1 MKIKHLFCT
10 SCLAISLAIGGYMH
24 ADAIFYFNNDTNY
37 PMLNTGNRKSG
48 THLFMDVNSTVV
60 TNVTKNDIQV
70 AVNLLHIRN
79 DLIVDTNTTY
89 FKLAVGGKNYVLDAT
104 DKWYLLPKN
113 TANPLTL
120 AAVLIREDM
129 ASSTHREK
137 YEKEI
142 SEIIYNKQQKKAKQ
156 SKKNV
161 VTTSEK
167 KEHTDKKVTTNK
179 KQVTEK
185 KTESKKKEEQGTLP
199 KDKKENIKQQKPEED
214 TIQVKIESVPVV
226 HITTRE

>member
-10 SCLAISLAIGGYMH
+10 SCLVISLAIGGYMH

-37 PMLNTGNRKSG
+37 PMLSTGNRKSG
-48 THLFMDVNSTVV
+48 THLFMDVHSTVV

-79 DLIVDTNTTY
+79 DLIADTNTTY

-104 DKWYLLPKN
+104 DKWHLLPKN

-129 ASSTHREK
+129 ANSVHREK

-167 KEHTDKKVTTNK
+167 KEHT
-179 KQVTEK
+179 EK
-185 KTESKKKEEQGTLP
+185 KK
-199 KDKKENIKQQKPEED
+199 
-214 TIQVKIESVPVV
+214 
-226 HITTRE
+226 TRERKEHRTKEKKRKRGVTKRQEREYKAAETGRGYYPS